1 MEQAAVGSV
10 RVANEV
16 IASIAAMAVREID
29 GVAGLDQT
37 NARHFGDWIKRE
49 TAHRGVRVA
58 LDSQHKIHLEVFVT
72 VTAGATL
79 VEVAERVQDNVI
91 EAVERMLGLQHRLY
105 VGVRV
110 AGPRHRARELALK
123 VLFQLEHS
131 PGDDVNE
138 ALAYHAAE
146 DGPGGEEDM
155 FARELVYGVIEHQ
168 AELDEVIRNASRNW
182 KLEQM
187 GRVDRIVLRIAIYE
201 ITIARKVPVKAAINE
216 SIELAKTF
224 SGDESGRFVNGVLGK
239 VAETVA

>member
-1 MEQAAVGSV
+1 
-10 RVANEV
+10 
-16 IASIAAMAVREID
+16 
-29 GVAGLDQT
+29 
-37 NARHFGDWIKRE
+37 
-49 TAHRGVRVA
+49 
-58 LDSQHKIHLEVFVT
+58 
-72 VTAGATL
+72 
-79 VEVAERVQDNVI
+79 
-91 EAVERMLGLQHRLY
+91 
-105 VGVRV
+105 
-110 AGPRHRARELALK
+110 

-146 DGPGGEEDM
+146 EGPGGDEDV
-155 FARELVYGVIEHQ
+155 FARELVHGVIEHQ

-201 ITIARKVPVKAAINE
+201 ITIARNVPVKAAINE